1 MVSVDT
7 GIMKSRHPYRS
18 VGVMAL
24 IFGKL
29 CEGLGLEA
37 DNAGQLSGRAADT
50 GSTAD
55 RAADD
60 AFLALPDNGLAQP
73 IELAVGE
80 GGLHAVFVAGSAF
93 DPSSFNMA
101 TLIK

>member
-1 MVSVDT
+1 
-7 GIMKSRHPYRS
+7 
-18 VGVMAL
+18 MAL